1 MDPYPSLKKRHAAE
15 TVVDSIHVKPASK
28 DKHGKNIPA
37 RFDTAL
43 INDGTGG
50 DTGLKGIV
58 MIELVI

>member
-1 MDPYPSLKKRHAAE
+1 
-15 TVVDSIHVKPASK
+15 VKPASK
-28 DKHGKNIPA
+28 DKHGKDIPA

-58 MIELVI
+58 TIVLVR